1 MPTKISV
8 RKASGELEAFSEEKL
23 YYSLRHSGANDVL
36 ITWVMDQIRPKLT
49 EGISTRRIYKEAF
62 KLLRTKTGALAARYS
77 LKQAI
82 MELGPTGFP
91 FEKFVGELLKRTGYN
106 TLTGQII
113 QGRCVSHEVDVVAWN
128 DNMQLM
134 VECKYHNTPGNICSV
149 QVPLYIQSRFLDVKS
164 AWEQMPENKG
174 KNYQGWVVTNTRF
187 SNDASTFGR
196 CAGLHL
202 VGWDYPRVGSLKE
215 LVENTLIF
223 PTTVLSGLNKK
234 QKQILIE
241 NDIILCSDLEEQPS
255 ILQLLDLP
263 DKSLRKI
270 EREVKE
276 ILKIRL

>member
-8 RKASGELEAFSEEKL
+8 RKASGELEPFSEEKL
-23 YYSLRHSGANDVL
+23 YHSLRNSGANDLL
-36 ITWVMDQIRPKLT
+36 IKWVMDQIRTKLT

-91 FEKFVGELLKRTGYN
+91 FEKFVGKLLKHIGYN
-106 TLTGQII
+106 ALTGQVI
-113 QGRCVSHEVDVVAWN
+113 QGKCVTHEVDVVAWN
-128 DNMQLM
+128 HNMQLM

-164 AWEQMPENKG
+164 AWEQMPENNG

-187 SNDASTFGR
+187 SSDASTYGR

-215 LVENTLIF
+215 LIENTLIF
-223 PTTVLSGLNKK
+223 PITVLSGLNKR

-241 NDIILCSDLEEQPS
+241 NGIILCSDLAEEPS
-255 ILQLLDLP
+255 ALQLLDLP
-263 DKSLRKI
+263 EKSLKKI

-276 ILKIRL
+276 ILEIRL

>member
-8 RKASGELEAFSEEKL
+8 RKASGELEPFSEEKL
-23 YYSLRHSGANDVL
+23 YHSLHHSGANDLL
-36 ITWVMDQIRPKLT
+36 IKWVMDQIRSKLS

-62 KLLRTKTGALAARYS
+62 KLLRSKTGALAARYS

-91 FEKFVGELLKRTGYN
+91 FEKFVGELLKHLGYN

-113 QGRCVSHEVDVVAWN
+113 QGKCVTHEVDVVAWN

-134 VECKYHNTPGNICSV
+134 IECKYHNTPGNICSV

-164 AWEQMPENKG
+164 TWERMPENNE

-187 SNDASTFGR
+187 SGDASTYGR

-215 LVENTLIF
+215 MVENTLIF
-223 PTTVLSGLNKK
+223 PITVLSGLNKK
-234 QKQILIE
+234 QKQTLIE
-241 NDIILCSDLEEQPS
+241 QDIILCSDLAKDTS
-255 ILQLLDLP
+255 VLQLLALP
-263 DKSLRKI
+263 EKSIKKI

>member
-1 MPTKISV
+1 
-8 RKASGELEAFSEEKL
+8 
-23 YYSLRHSGANDVL
+23 
-36 ITWVMDQIRPKLT
+36 MDQIRTKLT

-91 FEKFVGELLKRTGYN
+91 FEKFVGKLLKHIGYN
-106 TLTGQII
+106 ALTGQVI
-113 QGRCVSHEVDVVAWN
+113 QGKCVTHEVDVVAWN
-128 DNMQLM
+128 HNMQLM

-164 AWEQMPENKG
+164 AWEQMPENNG

-187 SNDASTFGR
+187 SSDASTYGR

-215 LVENTLIF
+215 LIENTLIF
-223 PTTVLSGLNKK
+223 PITVLSGLNKR

-241 NDIILCSDLEEQPS
+241 NGIILCSDLAEEPS
-255 ILQLLDLP
+255 ALQLLDLP
-263 DKSLRKI
+263 EKSLKKI

-276 ILKIRL
+276 ILEIRL

>member
-1 MPTKISV
+1 MPSKFSV
-8 RKASGELEAFSEEKL
+8 RKASGVLEPFSEEKL
-23 YYSLRHSGANDVL
+23 YHSLRNSGANDLL
-36 ITWVMDQIRPKLT
+36 IKWVMDQIRMKLT

-91 FEKFVGELLKRTGYN
+91 FEKFIGELLKRIGYN
-106 TLTGQII
+106 SLTGQII
-113 QGRCVSHEVDVVAWN
+113 HGRCVAHEVDVVAWN
-128 DNMQLM
+128 EHMQLM
-134 VECKYHNTPGNICSV
+134 IECKYHNTPGNICSV

-187 SNDASTFGR
+187 SVDASTYGK

-215 LVENTLIF
+215 MVENTLIF
-223 PTTVLSGLNKK
+223 PITVLPGLSKK

-241 NDIILCSDLEEQPS
+241 HDIILCSDLAKNTS
-255 ILQLLDLP
+255 ALQLLDLP
-263 DKSLRKI
+263 VKTIKKI

-276 ILKIRL
+276 ILEIRI